1 MKQIVGRT
9 LGAAFLLATWAAMGQ
24 VAEAG
29 TLTVQRN
36 SAYQGGNGGGE
47 FKVATFQEGGV
58 DVVVPAQ
65 GAGVNIFG
73 GVFQTFCLERNEHL
87 DFQGQTLDWAYND
100 VAIQGGVAGQDG
112 VDSDSLDPRTA
123 YLYRLFWNGT
133 LSNYDYTPGAPRRAS
148 ATALQLAIW
157 FLEDE
162 LGADAAHGIFDIH
175 AAYDANQQAQDWVD
189 EATNNAG
196 DSIGNVRV
204 LNLTRDDRH
213 GTFHQDVLVLIS
225 AVPLPPAA
233 LLGFGMMSGAG
244 ALGFLRRR
252 RRNIA

>member
-9 LGAAFLLATWAAMGQ
+9 LGAAFLLATVAAMGQ

-29 TLTVQRN
+29 TLTIQRHPD
-36 SAYQGGNGGGE
+36 YQGANGGGE
-47 FKVATFQEGGV
+47 FKVATFKEGAV

-65 GAGVNIFG
+65 GADVNIFG

-87 DFQGQTLDWAYND
+87 DFQGQTIDWAYNTE
-100 VAIQGGVAGQDG
+100 AIQGGVAGGNPDP
-112 VDSDSLDPRTA
+112 LDPRTA
-123 YLYRLFWNGT
+123 YLYAAFWHGT

-157 FLEDE
+157 YFEEE
-162 LGADAAHGIFDIH
+162 LGADVAHGVFDIH
-175 AAYDANQQAQDWVD
+175 AAYNANQQAQDWVD

-213 GTFHQDVLVLIS
+213 GIWHQDVLVLVS

-252 RRNIA
+252 RRTIA